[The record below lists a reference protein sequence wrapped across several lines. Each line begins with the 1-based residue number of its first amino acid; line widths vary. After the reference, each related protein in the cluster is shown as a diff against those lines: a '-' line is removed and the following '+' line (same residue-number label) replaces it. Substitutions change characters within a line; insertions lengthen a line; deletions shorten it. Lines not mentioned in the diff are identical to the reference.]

1 MKIQNTTLSWVLIAA
16 LSLIWGSSFILIK
29 NSLLVFSAGQ
39 VGAIRMLI
47 ASLIFAPFTIFV
59 FRKIP
64 LDKWKY
70 VAVSGIIGNL
80 FPSFLFAFAQTSLS
94 SSVTGIL
101 NALTPMF
108 TLLIGILLF
117 KTQLKIT
124 QIVGLLLGFAGAC
137 GLSLLKADGSLGA
150 INFYVVFIIIATMC
164 YGLSINVV
172 RQFLG
177 GIKPIYVAACALTC
191 TSPFAIGYLLTT
203 DIQTVATHPQF
214 KEAVFSITILGTL
227 GSAFALILFNKLVQI
242 SSAVQASMT
251 TYLIPIVALFWGWYG
266 GEVVTIWHILGMI
279 LIISGVYV
287 VNSKK

>member
-1 MKIQNTTLSWVLIAA
+1 M
-16 LSLIWGSSFILIK
+16 LIK
-29 NSLLVFSAGQ
+29 NSLAVFSAGQ
-39 VGAIRMLI
+39 VGALRMLI
-47 ASLIFAPFTIFV
+47 AALIFSPFTIFV

-70 VAVSGIIGNL
+70 VAISGLVGNL
-80 FPSFLFAFAQTSLS
+80 MPSFLFAFAQTSLS

-117 KTQLKIT
+117 KTPLKMT
-124 QIVGLLLGFAGAC
+124 QILGLLLGFVGAC
-137 GLSLLKADGSLGA
+137 GLSLLKSDGSIGN
-150 INFYVVFIIIATMC
+150 INFYVLLIIAATIC

-172 RQFLG
+172 RQYLG
-177 GIKPIYVAACALTC
+177 GINPIYVAACALT
-191 TSPFAIGYLLTT
+191 TTAPFALAYLLTT
-203 DIQTVATHPQF
+203 DTTQLVNHPDF
-214 KEAVFSITILGTL
+214 IKSMTSIVILGTL

-251 TYLIPIVALFWGWYG
+251 TYLIPIIALFWGWHA
-266 GEVVTIWHILGMI
+266 GEIIGIWHFAGMA

-287 VNSKK
+287 VNKK